1 MPNVN
6 ASLAMPPND
15 AQRYDGAHIV
25 PLEKKRVRKDRM
37 SPEQFEAVKL
47 KLPKRM
53 KQQSI
58 DLAFDVLVEGVSI
71 PQAAEKQGLT
81 RERGRV
87 IVNRVLAA
95 EQEVPATWQRVDE
108 FLPPDM
114 ARVVKRMA
122 EEARAGLKRD
132 RQKDKRS

>member
-1 MPNVN
+1 MPDVN
-6 ASLAMPPND
+6 ASLAMPPDD

-37 SPEQFEAVKL
+37 SLEQFMEVRK

-53 KQQSI
+53 KPQSVE
-58 DLAFDVLVEGVSI
+58 LAYDVLVMGMSI
-71 PQAAEKQGLT
+71 PEAAKRQGLT

-108 FLPPDM
+108 FLPPEM

-122 EEARAGLKRD
+122 EEARAELERD